1 MIMDGSTLST
11 IGIVVSLAFIIAL
24 ALRGWHIIV
33 LAPLAAIIAALFS
46 DLDVLE
52 TLTGPYMTGFT
63 NYARRFYLIF
73 LMGTL
78 FGKFMEDSGAARS
91 VAHAI
96 MKLIGGGTDKPLRVL
111 VAFSLVPM
119 ALTYGG
125 VSLFVVIF
133 TVLPVARHLW
143 QEADIP
149 WHLFIL
155 SFVFGAASMTMTMLP
170 GTPQIQNIMPTKYM
184 QSTPASAPVLG
195 LLGAGVVFTLNVL
208 YMRYCVRK
216 YKREGEHYV
225 PPSGVG
231 VITAETVDT
240 GDMPNVWLSLIPMGV
255 VLVFL
260 NAPAVRVD
268 PIFALSIG
276 VLVAMAM
283 FWRRYTNVVE
293 TMSKGALNTVI
304 PIVNTCADVGYGM
317 AIAATAGFKVVSTW
331 LLTLPMHPIV
341 SLSIATNI
349 MAAITGSAS
358 GGMGI
363 VLETLVPKY
372 LALGLSPDLVHRI
385 VAMSSGCFDA
395 MPHNGA
401 VITMLAVAGLTHRQA
416 YRHIFIGH
424 VVATIVALLIVIP
437 LGILIY

>member
-1 MIMDGSTLST
+1 MDANTTSVL
-11 IGIVVSLAFIIAL
+11 GILVSLAFIIVL

-33 LAPLAAIIAALFS
+33 LAPLAAVIAALFS
-46 DLDVLE
+46 NLNVLE

-91 VAHAI
+91 IAQAI
-96 MKLIGGGTDKPLRVL
+96 LKLIGGGTEKPLRVL
-111 VAFSLVPM
+111 VAFALVPM

-133 TVLPVARHLW
+133 TVLPIARHLW

-149 WHLFIL
+149 WHLFML

-170 GTPQIQNIMPTKYM
+170 GTPQIQNLMPTKYM
-184 QSTPASAPVLG
+184 SSTPASAPVLG
-195 LLGAGVVFTLNVL
+195 LIGAAVVFAINVL
-208 YMRYCVRK
+208 YMRYCVGK
-216 YKREGEHYV
+216 FKREGEHYA
-225 PPSGVG
+225 PPLGGVSATPADRG
-231 VITAETVDT
+231 TPHA
-240 GDMPNVWLSLIPMGV
+240 GLSLVPMAA

-260 NAPAVRVD
+260 NVPAVKVD
-268 PIFALSIG
+268 VIYALGIG
-276 VLVAMAM
+276 ILVTTAL
-283 FWRRYTNVVE
+283 FWSRFSNLVDTITR
-293 TMSKGALNTVI
+293 GAANTVV

-317 AIAATAGFKVVSTW
+317 AIASTAGFRVVSAW

-341 SLSIATNI
+341 SLSIATNV

-363 VLETLVPKY
+363 VLETLAPKY
-372 LALGLSPDLVHRI
+372 LALGLSPHLVHRI
-385 VAMSSGCFDA
+385 VVMSAGCFDA

-416 YRHIFIGH
+416 YKHIFIGH
-424 VVATIVALLIVIP
+424 VLATLVALLIVIP
-437 LGILIY
+437 LGIVLY